1 VSISQYECPY
11 DDQKKVYGAVA
22 KALTWHD
29 PDKDESEPTRGLADF
44 LQQLLEDIVTPYGVS
59 LGSDEALE
67 LPEVKSLLE
76 SYRDARIDNMSYRY
90 AIMGYLEAVLR
101 GNSAQQE
108 VLSLWL
114 HGEEISTAHM
124 SALKQLNVTQK
135 LSRSNAFQML
145 RSLAQSV
152 RALGFNGVCLLFDEM
167 DRVMSFTRRAKYNV
181 ADNLREVIDCTRED
195 LPGTL
200 FVYAVIPPFISQV
213 VQNYEALQQRLQTQV
228 GRYFS
233 DVNPFSPQINLERLD
248 LDEQTL
254 LVRIAE
260 RLQPIFEIAYEARL
274 NPELQAQNAQR
285 LAQAARTFR
294 LNTSHRRI
302 FVKTLV
308 SEWYRQLR
316 EGEELL
322 SDAQVSQLV
331 GDSAEEL
338 DRETY

>member
-1 VSISQYECPY
+1 
-11 DDQKKVYGAVA
+11 
-22 KALTWHD
+22 
-29 PDKDESEPTRGLADF
+29 
-44 LQQLLEDIVTPYGVS
+44 
-59 LGSDEALE
+59 
-67 LPEVKSLLE
+67 
-76 SYRDARIDNMSYRY
+76 
-90 AIMGYLEAVLR
+90 
-101 GNSAQQE
+101 
-108 VLSLWL
+108 
-114 HGEEISTAHM
+114 
-124 SALKQLNVTQK
+124 
-135 LSRSNAFQML
+135 
-145 RSLAQSV
+145 
-152 RALGFNGVCLLFDEM
+152 
-167 DRVMSFTRRAKYNV
+167 
-181 ADNLREVIDCTRED
+181 
-195 LPGTL
+195 
-200 FVYAVIPPFISQV
+200 